1 MVADKAQDAGAVL
14 ADKAQDV
21 GGKAAD
27 KAGDLAVSAK
37 EKGKELGSKAA
48 DKAGEVHHPVVIRRP
63 QLLTKNNT
71 LEVASGTRA
80 SSLAA
85 RQQRRMER
93 VQSPVACTC
102 LSAQTQPGWLLSH
115 ILMPPSSLQ
124 QHFGHICRSGLM
136 HGNDGD

>member
-48 DKAGEVHHPVVIRRP
+48 DKAGEVTYSACH
-63 QLLTKNNT
+63 LAT
-71 LEVASGTRA
+71 LAYRLV
-80 SSLAA
+80 LF
-85 RQQRRMER
+85 RQQCQE
-93 VQSPVACTC
+93 QGQGS
-102 LSAQTQPGWLLSH
+102 QEQH
-115 ILMPPSSLQ
+115 SSSDWKGCFL
-124 QHFGHICRSGLM
+124 FCM
-136 HGNDGD
+136 HA